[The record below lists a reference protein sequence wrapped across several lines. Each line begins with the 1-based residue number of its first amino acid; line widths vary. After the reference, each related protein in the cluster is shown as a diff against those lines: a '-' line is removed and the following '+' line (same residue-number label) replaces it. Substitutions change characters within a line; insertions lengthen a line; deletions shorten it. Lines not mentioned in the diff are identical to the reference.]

1 MFSEFGTRQ
10 DLNRR
15 EFAFGHIFG
24 LDFVS
29 NNVYAQYYQNIRTVQ
44 ELGPVSFF
52 FLILTSAKPR
62 QNCSRNDNW

>member
-15 EFAFGHIFG
+15 EFAFSNIFV

-29 NNVYAQYYQNIRTVQ
+29 INVSAQFYQNIRTVQ

-52 FLILTSAKPR
+52 FNFDLGKASTKLFEK
-62 QNCSRNDNW
+62 